1 MILSVVMILS
11 MMPAIS
17 WATVTEPDETEWIQ
31 GIIAQLEMEGYARSV
46 KTKIG
51 STDVYMYIYSK
62 SIWDE
67 DAQNFEQD
75 SVFIFQP
82 GNGAVNSEIP
92 GYENELESRPWAK
105 ANPSAV
111 YIADGVTGIGSHA
124 FDTISTLNKLE
135 IEDPASLTYVGDHA
149 FQNCNKRTGPID
161 LSGVTNMG
169 EAAFYGCSRLQK
181 VTLGEGLQTI
191 PDNAF
196 NACGL
201 TQIQIPKSVTS
212 IGNSAFANN
221 GFREQPNGTL
231 TLHEGLETIGSNAF
245 YIQPNSTEAIS
256 GFQTLVIPCTV
267 TDIGDGAFSGHRR
280 LNSVTVQDENNG
292 GSGRSQLTTVGQA
305 AFGKDIY
312 TAYSETRTIQDAVNP
327 NITYKLVINQATP
340 TIDVSAYSG
349 EWNAAYTGKPLEDYQ
364 KAVLLGVGNG
374 AVAPTGELVY
384 TFYTDETCKNPV
396 TENDG
401 IPSEAGKYYLKVTY
415 PGDSNYKQT
424 EVDLIPVTIDPAN
437 LAVQVEG
444 YNGTYDGTEHS
455 AAVITSV
462 TGAQGAVS
470 EYIVSYIVTDEN
482 VQSDENSNIWK
493 RSLSVKDVADSGK
506 YYWYKVTATNH
517 TTAIGSFQVQI
528 TPAALTVQQVPA
540 SFAKTAE
547 RR

>member
-482 VQSDENSNIWK
+482 SNIWK

-528 TPAALTVQQVPA
+528 TPAALTVQQVPT